1 MVFEAPKQT
10 DEWQTFSGT
19 REAHAMNSALWSS
32 VLGVPVE
39 RSEIQYTGQI
49 YVRAAQDP
57 DSPDGYQV
65 HIYLPI
71 ANSEGLHIRCSAE
84 LPAGWSQR
92 IRAIVAAHNDPQV
105 SGMDEPPG
113 WLLPSGHYFPTSW
126 QYPAARE
133 VGDLGSTLGGLIG
146 GIGGAIAGGP
156 GGAAAGA
163 AGGSALGSL
172 IQSVADG
179 GAPAARPGNL
189 PPQGSAANRLRIL
202 QFLGVT
208 PGMDAQTVA
217 AKLREGSTRAWA
229 PEDIADAT
237 AMIPA
242 ASSMS
247 GPIPS
252 LEAIVNATGA
262 ASGGGAGA
270 SLPSP
275 ATPLPSEL
283 PSVVSQGAQ
292 TALASLLGNTANGS
306 TVAPLLVALQAL
318 QRGTALASSPLGG
331 NALGALTPDVLNLM
345 GDSLSQVSAIA
356 RALTGDPTALAVVDN
371 AVQRASQR
379 QANAIQLV
387 RAMLGAFQQ

>member
-1 MVFEAPKQT
+1 
-10 DEWQTFSGT
+10 
-19 REAHAMNSALWSS
+19 MNSVLWSS
-32 VLGVPVE
+32 ILGVPVE
-39 RSEIQYTGQI
+39 RSDAIYDGAI

-65 HIYLPI
+65 HLYLPI
-71 ANSEGLHIRCSAE
+71 AATSGLHVRVSAE

-92 IRAIVAAHNDPQV
+92 IKAIVAAHNDPQV
-105 SGMDEPPG
+105 SGLDEPPG
-113 WLLPSGHYFPTSW
+113 WLLPSGHYFPTAW

-133 VGDLGSTLGGLIG
+133 VGDLGGTLGGLIG
-146 GIGGAIAGGP
+146 GIGGGIAGGP

-163 AGGSALGSL
+163 ALGAGLGSL
-172 IQSVADG
+172 IQNAADG
-179 GAPAARPGNL
+179 GGSAPRPGNL
-189 PPQGSAANRLRIL
+189 PAGGSAANRLRIL

-208 PGMDAQTVA
+208 PGMDAATVA
-217 AKLREGSTRAWA
+217 AKLREGSTRAWDPA
-229 PEDIADAT
+229 DIADAT

-242 ASSMS
+242 ASAMS

-262 ASGGGAGA
+262 AAGGGASSA
-270 SLPSP
+270 LPSP
-275 ATPLPSEL
+275 ASALPSEL

-292 TALASLLGNTANGS
+292 TALASLLGGQANGS

-331 NALGALTPDVLNLM
+331 NALGSLTPEVLNLM
-345 GDSLSQVSAIA
+345 GDSLTQVSSIA
-356 RALTGDPTALAVVDN
+356 RALTGDPTALAVVDQ